1 MALVANPL
9 PQDTLTIGKT
19 VAYFDPTPDMA
30 GLKYGHITAV
40 VWGEAGTAQAPVT
53 VTVRPYGAVGAS
65 TDVTGA
71 GNLFRVVDDFI
82 PPPAKRPNV

>member
-9 PQDTLTIGKT
+9 PHDTLTVGKI

-30 GLKYGHITAV
+30 GLNYGQIVDV
-40 VWGEAGTAQAPVT
+40 VWGVSGTNAPVT
-53 VTVRPYGAVGAS
+53 VTVRPLGAEDDS

-71 GNLFRVVDDFI
+71 GNFFRVVDNFI